1 MILIVDDIRAN
12 IIALQKILELHGL
25 VADAAESG
33 EEALLKILKSDYSLI
48 ILDVQMPGMDGLEAT
63 RRIRATGFGAPIV
76 ALTAD
81 AMPEDAARCLAAG
94 MQAHL
99 AKPVSRAQLEK
110 MLHRWAGA
118 RAVV

>member
-1 MILIVDDIRAN
+1 MQ
-12 IIALQKILELHGL
+12 ALDS
-25 VADAAESG
+25 ADWSVV
-33 EEALLKILKSDYSLI
+33 LMDL
-48 ILDVQMPGMDGLEAT
+48 QMPGMDGLEAT